1 MKIPDMLNAI
11 YFVLG
16 LVKKYMFVPY
26 KIEGWN
32 LIYDINDMGV
42 FGLPITVNIWF
53 YLIIH

>member
-32 LIYDINDMGV
+32 LIYDINDMEV
-42 FGLPITVNIWF
+42 FGFPIKV
-53 YLIIH
+53 II